1 MTFDSLVTLRLGR
14 VALLSALGAWAGGCG
29 NDVTATPQSDASADT
44 GEAAADSQAPADS
57 SMTADSAGDVD
68 LADTATPAADAVADS
83 SSETEGDGAAL
94 TDAVVDAAAVADSL
108 ADAGADAAADGADG
122 AVDAAADVSKVSC
135 TPGTQSCEGPKL
147 KTCLPKGDGFAL
159 SNCYPGTTCEAGKCV
174 TVANNLIIAFDTS
187 GSMDE
192 AVKVGG
198 VGKCSGNFDLWPDC
212 EYVDPKFAGGCTRI
226 GVSKAVFKQA
236 LGKID
241 ETKVHMA
248 MFRFPQKLTNASPTC
263 TSGYYSGNTKISGDT
278 GDQAVT
284 PTTPAWY
291 WNNLD
296 EVMCVPFPSDGTAKV
311 KDAMNLWMDG
321 VENKGAPPNPELRA
335 NGSTPLGKT
344 LFYVGEYIKNRVVI
358 DGKPCTDDASC
369 QNVNYKCV
377 AGKCSDPS
385 RSCRDTVVVLF
396 TDGGESNS
404 SSFFAPWVQAKRLS
418 TGLACGSD
426 GDCVGGAT
434 CQTVQNCKGTS
445 GFITNCQS
453 NSDCASGQKC
463 TSKTMCLPK
472 EVVTG
477 WFCSKGGAPCLP
489 GAAPDTPAYC
499 NGVCVQD
506 PRPLLEV
513 SAADP
518 KNNVLRDFNGKPFGV
533 RVIVV
538 DISGSTSVA
547 DITGSGSIAF
557 AGGGKLLG
565 ADASDP
571 SAMLQSLDAAFDLKN
586 KKICGAE

>member
-1 MTFDSLVTLRLGR
+1 M
-14 VALLSALGAWAGGCG
+14 VALRFAALPVLGPVLLAAVVSLATACGDSAESPKPVQG
-29 NDVTATPQSDASADT
+29 TDAPDA
-44 GEAAADSQAPADS
+44 AAADGGDGAVTAPDS
-57 SMTADSAGDVD
+57 GPLPDDVTTLTDATADA
-68 LADTATPAADAVADS
+68 AAADAAGDADDAL
-83 SSETEGDGAAL
+83 GDGSGLSDAPAL
-94 TDAVVDAAAVADSL
+94 TDAAVDAVSDGA
-108 ADAGADAAADGADG
+108 ADAD

-147 KTCLPKGDGFAL
+147 KTCLPKGDGYAL
-159 SNCYPGTTCEAGKCV
+159 SNCYPGTTCESGKCV

-192 AVKVGG
+192 AVKVNG
-198 VGKCSGNFDLWPDC
+198 VSKCSGNFDLWPDC

-226 GVSKAVFKQA
+226 GVSKAVFQQA

-241 ETKVHMA
+241 ESKVHMA
-248 MFRFPQKLTNASPTC
+248 MFRFPQKLTNSAPSC
-263 TSGYYSGNTKISGDT
+263 TSGYYSGNTKISGDS

-296 EVMCVPFPSDGTAKV
+296 EVMCVPFPADGAAKV
-311 KDAMNLWMDG
+311 KDAMSLWMDG
-321 VENKGAPPNPELRA
+321 IENKGAPPNPELRA

-358 DGKPCTDDASC
+358 DGKPCSDDASC

-404 SSFFAPWVQAKRLS
+404 NSFFGPWVQAKRLS

-426 GDCVGGAT
+426 ADCVGGAT
-434 CQTVQNCKGTS
+434 CQTVQNCKGAS
-445 GFITNCQS
+445 GFITNCQA
-453 NSDCASGQKC
+453 NSDCGSGQKC

-506 PRPLLEV
+506 PRPVLDV

-571 SAMLQSLDAAFDLKN
+571 TAMLQSLDAAFDVKN
-586 KKICGAE
+586 KKICGVE